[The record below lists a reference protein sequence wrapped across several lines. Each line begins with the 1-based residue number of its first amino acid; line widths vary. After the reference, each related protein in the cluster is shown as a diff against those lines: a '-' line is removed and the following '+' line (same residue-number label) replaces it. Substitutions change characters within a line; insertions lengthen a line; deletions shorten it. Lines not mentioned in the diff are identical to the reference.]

1 MGFCSDGADITF
13 ETHVLP
19 LRMSK
24 TTLSRYGWAD
34 LGTVS
39 LSLSLSINGRLPLL
53 SHLISLRRSLGNML
67 TQPTQGSYP
76 KHGKVTRIPNTME
89 INNINNFA
97 PHDICTIRSALL
109 NFLPWMQRCVYARPV
124 TRVFIYMLICIFRD
138 RKGGSPLAPINLYG
152 RDCAINA
159 QTYSFLKNDL

>member
-1 MGFCSDGADITF
+1 MLECLLIIIIWFMGFCSDGADITF

-39 LSLSLSINGRLPLL
+39 LSLSLSISGRLPLL

-67 TQPTQGSYP
+67 TQRTQGSYP
-76 KHGKVTRIPNTME
+76 KHGKVTRILTRWKLTTSTTSRR
-89 INNINNFA
+89 
-97 PHDICTIRSALL
+97 TISALSAQL
-109 NFLPWMQRCVYARPV
+109 YWIFSRECSVACTHARSRACSYTCSYA
-124 TRVFIYMLICIFRD
+124 
-138 RKGGSPLAPINLYG
+138 
-152 RDCAINA
+152 
-159 QTYSFLKNDL
+159 YSGVEREGHH